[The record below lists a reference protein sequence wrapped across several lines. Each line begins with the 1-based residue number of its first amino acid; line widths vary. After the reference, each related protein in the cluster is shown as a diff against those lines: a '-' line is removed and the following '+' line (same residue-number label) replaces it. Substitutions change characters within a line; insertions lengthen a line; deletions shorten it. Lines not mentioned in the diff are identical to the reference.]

1 MISSARRGLQSRRRG
16 DEAMATGDRTTN
28 DPLEDFMLPERAE
41 RLRRGAARRSRN
53 LVVVLDGVHDPHN
66 FAAVARSCDAFGLLD
81 LHVIERDARF
91 RVRRKVSQG
100 AEKWLDIHRWPA
112 PRSCFT
118 ALAAAGF
125 ELWLADGAGGRP
137 VEAVPWPRRIALVF
151 GNEHAGASD
160 FLRQRAAGRF
170 TIPMHGFAESFN
182 VSVAVGIS
190 LAFGVRGRIQA
201 LGRHGDLTA
210 DQQRRLVGE
219 WQRRSVRHG
228 DRILRRLARDR
239 NEVRDD
245 VG

>member
-1 MISSARRGLQSRRRG
+1 
-16 DEAMATGDRTTN
+16 MATGDHHTN

-41 RLRRGAARRSRN
+41 RLRRGAARRTRN

-66 FAAVARSCDAFGLLD
+66 FAAVARSCDAFGLVD

-100 AEKWLDIHRWPA
+100 AEKWLDIHRWANPGD
-112 PRSCFT
+112 CFA

-125 ELWLADGAGGRP
+125 DLWLADGAGSRQ
-137 VEAVPWPRRIALVF
+137 VEAVPWPRRMALVF

-160 FLRQRAAGRF
+160 YLRQRAAGRF
-170 TIPMHGFAESFN
+170 AVPMHGFAESLN

-190 LAFGVRGRIQA
+190 LAVGVRARIQA

-210 DQQRRLVGE
+210 EQQRRLVGE

-228 DRILRRLARDR
+228 DRILSRLARDR
-239 NEVRDD
+239 EEARGD